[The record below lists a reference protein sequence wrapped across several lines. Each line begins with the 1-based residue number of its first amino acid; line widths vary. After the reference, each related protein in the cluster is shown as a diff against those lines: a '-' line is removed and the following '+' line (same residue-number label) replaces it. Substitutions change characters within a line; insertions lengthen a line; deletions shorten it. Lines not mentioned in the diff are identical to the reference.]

1 MPAGRSTPGRSDL
14 PIKSRNPGGLEGRE
28 PFSFGKICLISSGR
42 GDLEGWWVLV
52 IGLAERD
59 SDILGGDSDTL
70 ENNPVSTCIRL
81 PGCLLVFLCDAIP
94 MLDAVASAFPLRD
107 DSSF

>member
-1 MPAGRSTPGRSDL
+1 M
-14 PIKSRNPGGLEGRE
+14 
-28 PFSFGKICLISSGR
+28 
-42 GDLEGWWVLV
+42 LV

-70 ENNPVSTCIRL
+70 ENNPMSL
-81 PGCLLVFLCDAIP
+81 PVFLLVFLCEAIP
-94 MLDAVASAFPLRD
+94 MLDALSSAFFLRA